1 MLYPRRLTGALAPFL
16 KRREYLAIVGPR
28 QAGKTTFL
36 ELLRKY
42 LVEKQGVDEG
52 RIAVVTFEDRRLL
65 AQFEQDP
72 VQFVQS
78 YAGEGVRKGYYL
90 MIDEFQYARS
100 GGQHLKLVYDTIKGL
115 KIIITGS
122 SSLDIKAQVGKY
134 MVGRILTFELLPFD
148 FGEYLSV
155 RDARLALIY
164 RRNNEKFVEPLL
176 AGKPIKI
183 DNRADAFAEQMIK
196 LYEDFAVWG
205 GYPAVVLTRRERER
219 EKVLGEIYDNYVLK
233 DVKTLLQLAT
243 EDNLHRLAQFLATQ
257 VGSLVVYQNLGQ
269 AAGLDFRNL
278 KKHLRILMET
288 YICREIR
295 PFFRNRQ
302 KELSKNP
309 KIYFNDTGFRNY
321 LIENMN
327 AMQKRTDTGAIMENA
342 VLARLNG
349 LEEKSGG
356 INFWR
361 TKAGA
366 EVDFILHA
374 PSGILPIEVKYSDFR
389 EAKVPRGLVSFIES
403 FHPARALVLTRNYW
417 GRVKRGKTAVYFVP
431 LYYL

>member
-1 MLYPRRLTGALAPFL
+1 
-16 KRREYLAIVGPR
+16 
-28 QAGKTTFL
+28 
-36 ELLRKY
+36 
-42 LVEKQGVDEG
+42 
-52 RIAVVTFEDRRLL
+52 
-65 AQFEQDP
+65 
-72 VQFVQS
+72 
-78 YAGEGVRKGYYL
+78 
-90 MIDEFQYARS
+90 MIDEFQYARN
-100 GGQHLKLVYDTIKGL
+100 GGQHLKLVYDTLKGL

-122 SSLDIKAQVGKY
+122 SSLDIRAQVGKY

-155 RDARLALIY
+155 RDARLAGIY
-164 RRNNEKFVEPLL
+164 RRNNEKFIQPLIS
-176 AGKPIKI
+176 GKPIKI
-183 DNRADAFAEQMIK
+183 DNRADAFTEQMIK

-219 EKVLGEIYDNYVLK
+219 EKVLGDIYDNYVLK

-327 AMQKRTDTGAIMENA
+327 DMKKRTDAGAIMENA
-342 VLARLNG
+342 VLARLDG
-349 LEEKSGG
+349 LEGKVGE

-374 PSGILPIEVKYSDFR
+374 KSGILPIEVKYSNFR
-389 EAKVPRGLVSFIES
+389 EAKVPRGLGNFIES

-417 GRVKRGKTAVYFVP
+417 GRVKRGDTTVYFVP